1 MSPGVNAAQRFNLL
15 GRNTVLRKQ
24 DERSPP
30 PIQQLMRKRKKKSKL
45 CLNLKAR
52 AHHRCSRLHQR
63 PGDADE
69 SQPNWLVCEAG
80 EAGCVPAVSSRR
92 LSSFSFIIL
101 VTSPPRPW
109 TGPPRVWPEKRKRPR
124 TMDPG
129 VIGRMDEEN
138 FIFFLCLFLLL
149 FF

>member
-30 PIQQLMRKRKKKSKL
+30 PIQQLMGKRKKKKSKL
-45 CLNLKAR
+45 GLNLKAR
-52 AHHRCSRLHQR
+52 AHHRCCRLHQR
-63 PGDADE
+63 PGDGDE

-92 LSSFSFIIL
+92 LTSFSFIIL
-101 VTSPPRPW
+101 VTTPPRPR
-109 TGPPRVWPEKRKRPR
+109 TRPPPPRRLAQKEEKAEDDGSRSDWHDR
-124 TMDPG
+124 
-129 VIGRMDEEN
+129 
-138 FIFFLCLFLLL
+138 
-149 FF
+149 